1 MFRASVH
8 VCIRAYVHVCNYPGQ
23 GACLALVARK
33 GALAAH
39 GGNRRKEKGKE
50 RYTPSLGSDYALWLL
65 VGLLLGEIVACGKC
79 ECEATYNKHQRRY
92 TIACLCK
99 WLYLF
104 DNLGYLDRKGLVCIL

>member
-1 MFRASVH
+1 MYASVH
-8 VCIRAYVHVCNYPGQ
+8 MCMYATTLVRVPVWHLLHGRVHLWHTEAIGE
-23 GACLALVARK
+23 K
-33 GALAAH
+33 
-39 GGNRRKEKGKE
+39 KKGKG
-50 RYTPSLGSDYALWLL
+50 RYTPSLGSAYALWLL

-104 DNLGYLDRKGLVCIL
+104 DNLRYLDRKGLVGIL